1 MNHKPWVVQR
11 LRDSGRYAGCRW
23 AMGDSWWFHLIWF
36 WMDGRL
42 GWVGKPLLKET
53 NPCTVIHTFVHLL
66 QVLCSHMPLLEA
78 TCMPSSLCKVV
89 VQHANDDPSRL
100 DDLGILI
107 LCNVAF
113 TKESSWMTSDRCW
126 ILKIY
131 GPTQLLFFLSQ
142 SCNQRRS
149 MASALAA
156 NAKGIWFEFLKFF
169 WCSIDFKSWTLAC
182 LLLCC
187 PWSSYHAGQVTHVG
201 GKTFLFR
208 EHWHFYCYSF
218 RVWVTG
224 SQQVEVWSR
233 QKI

>member
-1 MNHKPWVVQR
+1 MNHKPWIVQR

-131 GPTQLLFFLSQ
+131 GPTQLLFFCLSLATKGAPWQ
-142 SCNQRRS
+142 VPWLPMQRGS
-149 MASALAA
+149 DLSS
-156 NAKGIWFEFLKFF
+156 WSFF
-169 WCSIDFKSWTLAC
+169 GA
-182 LLLCC
+182 
-187 PWSSYHAGQVTHVG
+187 Q
-201 GKTFLFR
+201 
-208 EHWHFYCYSF
+208 
-218 RVWVTG
+218 
-224 SQQVEVWSR
+224 
-233 QKI
+233 